1 MNLGQLCDEL
11 IAQNLADKI
20 SLPVIPLK
28 HPVSG
33 DKVYIRSA
41 WHCGVWFTP
50 TPNGNKVTPFEAQT
64 SLLKFTVHPDAD
76 AELKA
81 MGYKPVPEPAPEPER
96 PRNPPGGS
104 RVSRTHR

>member
-11 IAQNLADKI
+11 IAQDLASKI
-20 SLPVIPLK
+20 ALPVIPVK

-50 TPNGNKVTPFEAQT
+50 VPNGNKVTPYETQL
-64 SLLKFTVHPDAD
+64 SPLKFTVHPDAD
-76 AELKA
+76 TELKA
-81 MGYKPVPEPAPEPER
+81 MGYKPVPEPPAQER
-96 PRNPPGGS
+96 PKNPPGAKH
-104 RVSRTHR
+104 VSRPHR